1 MLTPEQL
8 AHCADDII
16 NLYAQLEE
24 QIVRDIARRIAKT
37 GTMTDTGIWQAQHM
51 QELGTLHSDVLSS
64 VAKYSDRTESELK
77 KLFED
82 AGVTATEYDNEIY
95 RQNGLN
101 PKSLKVSDVQMQLL
115 EAGFRKTQGNLSNLT
130 LTTAVSSQT
139 SFINAC
145 SLAELKAS
153 SGAFTPQQAIADA
166 IKQVAQDGA
175 YVIYP
180 SGHRDRLDV
189 AVRRNVMTGIGQ
201 TTGQICL
208 SNAQELGCDLMEI
221 TAHAGARPSH
231 AAWQGQ
237 IVSLSGQ
244 RGYLSLSDIGYGT
257 GDGFKGWNCRHDWYP
272 YFEGSSRMYSD
283 KDLEELNA
291 KNIEYPDGSMHTLYE
306 AEQQQRTMERKLR
319 ETKRILAAQDECI
332 TNTDS
337 ESLRNAMQRD
347 FDRYSVKLKNREDQ
361 LNIFCEK
368 TGLLKDYSRS
378 QKYGFGRSTAQKS
391 VQRDKALYKDYKYYM
406 GDKALSSSNF
416 RKAYINGSKE
426 YHLYRHVK
434 EVNALYKVDFGS
446 IEPYKI
452 YELDQIALREKQK
465 KFPRRYS
472 QSGNFAILEY
482 NGEYYFAHSQAN
494 KVDEIENKVFAGYQG
509 DKSHLAITEEDSTK
523 RHFHTFDVE
532 QGTGK
537 RYNDSSSDSLRT
549 FTYEDTEAKL
559 FESLESMWY
568 NDNANI
574 KQIYMLSERGMCDS
588 CKYVAEQ
595 FMNKHPD
602 IQVNVVSGIYNTGYS
617 WKGRKL
623 YD

>member
-16 NLYAQLEE
+16 NLYSQLEE
-24 QIVRDIARRIAKT
+24 EIVRDIARRIAKT

-51 QELGTLHSDVLSS
+51 QELGILHSEVLSS
-64 VAKYSDRTESELK
+64 VAKYSDKTESELK

-115 EAGFRKTQGNLSNLT
+115 EAGYKKTHGNLSNLT

-231 AAWQGQ
+231 SAWQGQ

-306 AEQQQRTMERKLR
+306 AEQQQRAFERKIR
-319 ETKRILAAQDECI
+319 ATKRTLAACDEAL
-332 TNTDS
+332 NNLSDEELLQKLEKNFS
-337 ESLRNAMQRD
+337 H
-347 FDRYSVKLKNREDQ
+347 YSVKLKRQESE
-361 LNIFCEK
+361 LNSFCNK
-368 TGLLKDYSRS
+368 TGLLKDNSRS
-378 QKYGFGRSTAQKS
+378 QAYGFGRSTAQKAVWRKKKTVAKS
-391 VQRDKALYKDYKYYM
+391 AEKSIIKSIDIDDFEVVTYGKNFNAEVSKVIIDTMSKCESEGGFIISEIVAKSLPKNDKGTPVLQ
-406 GDKALSSSNF
+406 
-416 RKAYINGSKE
+416 
-426 YHLYRHVK
+426 
-434 EVNALYKVDFGS
+434 
-446 IEPYKI
+446 IEPLSNGLLQLSLNTDILPGKTLDKI
-452 YELDQIALREKQK
+452 NQIFANSKLSIANTLEEAVWHE
-465 KFPRRYS
+465 
-472 QSGNFAILEY
+472 SGHAKTIF
-482 NGEYYFAHSQAN
+482 GMRS
-494 KVDEIENKVFAGYQG
+494 
-509 DKSHLAITEEDSTK
+509 EDVK
-523 RHFHTFDVE
+523 
-532 QGTGK
+532 
-537 RYNDSSSDSLRT
+537 
-549 FTYEDTEAKL
+549 
-559 FESLESMWY
+559 
-568 NDNANI
+568 
-574 KQIYMLSERGMCDS
+574 
-588 CKYVAEQ
+588 
-595 FMNKHPD
+595 
-602 IQVNVVSGIYNTGYS
+602 
-617 WKGRKL
+617 KL
-623 YD
+623 YDELSKIHIEGISIIAYDDGAEALAELEVLRKRGVKVSKEWMQFYEKYIGRKY

>member
-16 NLYAQLEE
+16 NLYSQLEE
-24 QIVRDIARRIAKT
+24 EIVRDIARRIAKT

-51 QELGTLHSDVLSS
+51 QELGALHSDVLSS

-115 EAGFRKTQGNLSNLT
+115 EAGYKKTQGNLSNLT

-189 AVRRNVMTGIGQ
+189 AVRRNVTTGIGQ

-231 AAWQGQ
+231 AAWQGR

-244 RGYLSLSDIGYGT
+244 KGYLSLSDIGYGT

-272 YFEGSSRMYSD
+272 YFEGSTRMYSE

-306 AEQQQRTMERKLR
+306 AEQQQRAYERKIR
-319 ETKRILAAQDECI
+319 ATKRTLAACDEAL
-332 TNTDS
+332 NNLSDEELLQKLEKNFS
-337 ESLRNAMQRD
+337 H
-347 FDRYSVKLKNREDQ
+347 YSSKLKRQESE
-361 LNIFCEK
+361 LNSFCK
-368 TGLLKDYSRS
+368 RTGLLPDRSR
-378 QKYGFGRSTAQKS
+378 QQAYGFGRSTAQKA
-391 VQRDKALYKDYKYYM
+391 VWKNKKAVAKSSKKSIIKNIDIDDFEVVTYGKNFNSEVSKVIVNTVSDCEAEGGFIISEIVAKSLPKTDQ
-406 GDKALSSSNF
+406 GTLVLQIEALS
-416 RKAYINGSKE
+416 NG
-426 YHLYRHVK
+426 LLQL
-434 EVNALYKVDFGS
+434 NLNTD
-446 IEPYKI
+446 I
-452 YELDQIALREKQK
+452 L
-465 KFPRRYS
+465 
-472 QSGNFAILEY
+472 SGKTL
-482 NGEYYFAHSQAN
+482 
-494 KVDEIENKVFAGYQG
+494 DEINQIFANSKLSIANTLEEAVWHEGG
-509 DKSHLAITEEDSTK
+509 HARTIFGMKSEDVK
-523 RHFHTFDVE
+523 
-532 QGTGK
+532 
-537 RYNDSSSDSLRT
+537 
-549 FTYEDTEAKL
+549 
-559 FESLESMWY
+559 
-568 NDNANI
+568 
-574 KQIYMLSERGMCDS
+574 
-588 CKYVAEQ
+588 
-595 FMNKHPD
+595 
-602 IQVNVVSGIYNTGYS
+602 
-617 WKGRKL
+617 KL
-623 YD
+623 YDELSEIHIEGISTIAYDDGAEALAELEVLRRRGVKVSKEMMKFYEKYIGRKY

>member
-16 NLYAQLEE
+16 NLYSQLEE
-24 QIVRDIARRIAKT
+24 EIVRDIARRIAKT
-37 GTMTDTGIWQAQHM
+37 GIMTDTGIWQAQHM

-64 VAKYSDRTESELK
+64 VAKYCDRTESELK

-115 EAGFRKTQGNLSNLT
+115 EAGFKKTQGNLSNLT

-166 IKQVAQDGA
+166 IRQVAQDGA
-175 YVIYP
+175 FVIYP

-208 SNAQELGCDLMEI
+208 ANAQELGCDLMEI

-272 YFEGSSRMYSD
+272 YFEGSSRMYSA
-283 KDLEELNA
+283 KGLEELNA

-306 AEQQQRTMERKLR
+306 AEQQQRAFERKIR
-319 ETKRILAAQDECI
+319 ATKRTLAACDEAL
-332 TNTDS
+332 NNLSDEELLQKLEKNFS
-337 ESLRNAMQRD
+337 H
-347 FDRYSVKLKNREDQ
+347 YSVKLKRQESE
-361 LNIFCEK
+361 LNSFCNK
-368 TGLLKDYSRS
+368 TGLLKDNSRS
-378 QKYGFGRSTAQKS
+378 QAYGFGRSTAQKAVWRKKKTVAKS
-391 VQRDKALYKDYKYYM
+391 AEKSIIKSIDIDDFEVVTYGKNFNAEVSKVIIDTMSKCESEGGFIISEIVAKSLPKNDKGTPVLQ
-406 GDKALSSSNF
+406 
-416 RKAYINGSKE
+416 
-426 YHLYRHVK
+426 
-434 EVNALYKVDFGS
+434 
-446 IEPYKI
+446 IEPLSNGLLQLSLNTDILPGKTLDKI
-452 YELDQIALREKQK
+452 NQIFANSKLSIANTLEEAVWHE
-465 KFPRRYS
+465 
-472 QSGNFAILEY
+472 SGHAKAIF
-482 NGEYYFAHSQAN
+482 GMRS
-494 KVDEIENKVFAGYQG
+494 
-509 DKSHLAITEEDSTK
+509 EDVK
-523 RHFHTFDVE
+523 
-532 QGTGK
+532 
-537 RYNDSSSDSLRT
+537 
-549 FTYEDTEAKL
+549 
-559 FESLESMWY
+559 
-568 NDNANI
+568 
-574 KQIYMLSERGMCDS
+574 
-588 CKYVAEQ
+588 
-595 FMNKHPD
+595 
-602 IQVNVVSGIYNTGYS
+602 
-617 WKGRKL
+617 KL
-623 YD
+623 YDELSKIHIEGISIIAYDDGAEALAELEVLRKRGVKVSKEWMQFYEKYIGRKY

>member
-64 VAKYSDRTESELK
+64 VAKYSDKTESELK

-101 PKSLKVSDVQMQLL
+101 PKSLKVSDTQMQLL

-153 SGAFTPQQAIADA
+153 SGAFSPQQAIADA
-166 IKQVAQDGA
+166 IRQVAQDGA
-175 YVIYP
+175 FVIYP

-208 SNAQELGCDLMEI
+208 ANAQELGCDLMEI

-231 AAWQGQ
+231 AAWQGR

-244 RGYLSLSDIGYGT
+244 KGYLSLSDIGYGT

-272 YFEGSSRMYSD
+272 YFEGSTRMYSE

-291 KNIEYPDGSMHTLYE
+291 KNIEYPDGTMHTLYE
-306 AEQQQRTMERKLR
+306 AEQQQRAYERKIR
-319 ETKRILAAQDECI
+319 ATKRTLAACDEAL
-332 TNTDS
+332 NNLSDEELLQKLEKNFS
-337 ESLRNAMQRD
+337 H
-347 FDRYSVKLKNREDQ
+347 YSVKLKRQESE
-361 LNIFCEK
+361 LNSFCNK
-368 TGLLKDYSRS
+368 TGLLKDNSRS
-378 QKYGFGRSTAQKS
+378 QAYGFGRSTAQKAVWKNEITVANS
-391 VQRDKALYKDYKYYM
+391 AEKSIIKERAMANGMRRSSNTKLTDKDKAHLLLEIDAI
-406 GDKALSSSNF
+406 GADRSVFIF
-416 RKAYINGSKE
+416 R
-426 YHLYRHVK
+426 
-434 EVNALYKVDFGS
+434 D
-446 IEPYKI
+446 
-452 YELDQIALREKQK
+452 
-465 KFPRRYS
+465 
-472 QSGNFAILEY
+472 
-482 NGEYYFAHSQAN
+482 
-494 KVDEIENKVFAGYQG
+494 GYG
-509 DKSHLAITEEDSTK
+509 
-523 RHFHTFDVE
+523 
-532 QGTGK
+532 
-537 RYNDSSSDSLRT
+537 
-549 FTYEDTEAKL
+549 
-559 FESLESMWY
+559 
-568 NDNANI
+568 
-574 KQIYMLSERGMCDS
+574 
-588 CKYVAEQ
+588 
-595 FMNKHPD
+595 
-602 IQVNVVSGIYNTGYS
+602 TGYS
-617 WKGRKL
+617 DMRDRIFVSSNVFPSSDGSTHPRDLMSERAVLAHEYYGHRANRGTRVPQGAWNDEFRASYMAAKNCPNLSDDDRRYLILDALERAKEQGISIRHNNFIRRIL
-623 YD
+623 YGY

>member
-16 NLYAQLEE
+16 NLYSQLEE
-24 QIVRDIARRIAKT
+24 EIVRDIARRIAKT
-37 GTMTDTGIWQAQHM
+37 GIMTDTGIWQAQHM

-64 VAKYSDRTESELK
+64 VAKYCDRTESELK

-115 EAGFRKTQGNLSNLT
+115 EAGFKKTQGNLSNLT

-166 IKQVAQDGA
+166 IRQVAQDGA
-175 YVIYP
+175 FVIYP

-208 SNAQELGCDLMEI
+208 ANTQELGCDLMEI

-272 YFEGSSRMYSD
+272 YFEGSSRMYSA

-306 AEQQQRTMERKLR
+306 AEQQQRAFERKIR
-319 ETKRILAAQDECI
+319 ATKRTLAACDEAL
-332 TNTDS
+332 NNLSDEELLQKLEKNFS
-337 ESLRNAMQRD
+337 H
-347 FDRYSVKLKNREDQ
+347 YSVKLKRQESE
-361 LNIFCEK
+361 LNSFCNK
-368 TGLLKDYSRS
+368 TGLLKDNSRS
-378 QKYGFGRSTAQKS
+378 QAYGFGRSTAQKAVWRKKKTVAKS
-391 VQRDKALYKDYKYYM
+391 AEKSIIKSIDIDDFEVVTYGKNFNAEVSKVIIDTMSKCESEGGFIISEIVAKSLPKNDKGTPVLQ
-406 GDKALSSSNF
+406 
-416 RKAYINGSKE
+416 
-426 YHLYRHVK
+426 
-434 EVNALYKVDFGS
+434 
-446 IEPYKI
+446 IEPLSNGLLQLSLNTDILPGKTLDKI
-452 YELDQIALREKQK
+452 NQIFANSKLSIANTLEEAVWHE
-465 KFPRRYS
+465 
-472 QSGNFAILEY
+472 SGHAKTIF
-482 NGEYYFAHSQAN
+482 GMRS
-494 KVDEIENKVFAGYQG
+494 
-509 DKSHLAITEEDSTK
+509 EDVK
-523 RHFHTFDVE
+523 
-532 QGTGK
+532 
-537 RYNDSSSDSLRT
+537 
-549 FTYEDTEAKL
+549 
-559 FESLESMWY
+559 
-568 NDNANI
+568 
-574 KQIYMLSERGMCDS
+574 
-588 CKYVAEQ
+588 
-595 FMNKHPD
+595 
-602 IQVNVVSGIYNTGYS
+602 
-617 WKGRKL
+617 KL
-623 YD
+623 YDELSKIHIEGISIIAYDDGAEALAELEVLRKRGVKVSKEWMQFYEKYIGRKY

>member
-8 AHCADDII
+8 AHCADDIV

-24 QIVRDIARRIAKT
+24 EIVRDIARRIAKT

-51 QELGTLHSDVLSS
+51 QELGTLYSDVLSS

-82 AGVTATEYDNEIY
+82 AGVTATNYDNEIY

-180 SGHRDRLDV
+180 SGHRYRLDV

-272 YFEGSSRMYSD
+272 FFEGSSRMYSA

-306 AEQQQRTMERKLR
+306 AEQQQRAFERKIR
-319 ETKRILAAQDECI
+319 VTKRTLAACDEAL
-332 TNTDS
+332 NNLSDEQLLQKLEKNFS
-337 ESLRNAMQRD
+337 H
-347 FDRYSVKLKNREDQ
+347 YSSKLKRQESE
-361 LNIFCEK
+361 LNSFCKK
-368 TGLLKDYSRS
+368 TGLLPDRSR
-378 QKYGFGRSTAQKS
+378 QQAYGFGRSTAQKAVWKNKKAVANS
-391 VQRDKALYKDYKYYM
+391 AEKSIIKSIDIDDFEVVTYGKNFNAEVSKVIIDTMSKCESEGGFIISEIVAKSLPKNDKGTPVLQ
-406 GDKALSSSNF
+406 
-416 RKAYINGSKE
+416 
-426 YHLYRHVK
+426 
-434 EVNALYKVDFGS
+434 
-446 IEPYKI
+446 IEPLSNGLLQLSLNTDILPGKTLDKI
-452 YELDQIALREKQK
+452 NQIFANSKLSIANTLEEAVWHE
-465 KFPRRYS
+465 
-472 QSGNFAILEY
+472 SGHAKTIF
-482 NGEYYFAHSQAN
+482 GMRS
-494 KVDEIENKVFAGYQG
+494 
-509 DKSHLAITEEDSTK
+509 EDVK
-523 RHFHTFDVE
+523 
-532 QGTGK
+532 
-537 RYNDSSSDSLRT
+537 
-549 FTYEDTEAKL
+549 
-559 FESLESMWY
+559 
-568 NDNANI
+568 
-574 KQIYMLSERGMCDS
+574 
-588 CKYVAEQ
+588 
-595 FMNKHPD
+595 
-602 IQVNVVSGIYNTGYS
+602 
-617 WKGRKL
+617 KL
-623 YD
+623 YDELSKIHIEGISIIAYDDGAEALAELEVLRKRGVKVSKEWMQFYEKYIGRKY

>member
-16 NLYAQLEE
+16 NLYSQLEE
-24 QIVRDIARRIAKT
+24 EIVRDIARRIAKT

-115 EAGFRKTQGNLSNLT
+115 EAGYKKTQGNLSNLT

-189 AVRRNVMTGIGQ
+189 AVRRNVTTGIGQ

-283 KDLEELNA
+283 KGLEELNA

-306 AEQQQRTMERKLR
+306 AEQQQRAFERKIR
-319 ETKRILAAQDECI
+319 ATKRTLAACDEAL
-332 TNTDS
+332 NNLSDEQLLQKLEKNFS
-337 ESLRNAMQRD
+337 H
-347 FDRYSVKLKNREDQ
+347 YSSKLKRQESE
-361 LNIFCEK
+361 LNSFCNK
-368 TGLLKDYSRS
+368 TGLLKDNSRS
-378 QKYGFGRSTAQKS
+378 QAYGFGRSTAQKAVWRKKKTVAKS
-391 VQRDKALYKDYKYYM
+391 AEKSIIKSIDIDDFEVVTYGKNFNAEVSKVIIDTMSKCESEGGFIISEIVAKSLPKNDKGTPVLQ
-406 GDKALSSSNF
+406 
-416 RKAYINGSKE
+416 
-426 YHLYRHVK
+426 
-434 EVNALYKVDFGS
+434 
-446 IEPYKI
+446 IEPLSNGLLQLSLNTDILPGKTLDKI
-452 YELDQIALREKQK
+452 NQIFANSKLSIANTLEEAVWHE
-465 KFPRRYS
+465 
-472 QSGNFAILEY
+472 SGHAKTIF
-482 NGEYYFAHSQAN
+482 GMRS
-494 KVDEIENKVFAGYQG
+494 
-509 DKSHLAITEEDSTK
+509 EDVK
-523 RHFHTFDVE
+523 
-532 QGTGK
+532 
-537 RYNDSSSDSLRT
+537 
-549 FTYEDTEAKL
+549 
-559 FESLESMWY
+559 
-568 NDNANI
+568 
-574 KQIYMLSERGMCDS
+574 
-588 CKYVAEQ
+588 
-595 FMNKHPD
+595 
-602 IQVNVVSGIYNTGYS
+602 
-617 WKGRKL
+617 KL
-623 YD
+623 YDELSKIHIEGISIIAYDDGAEALAELEVLRKRGVKVSKEWMQFYEKYIGRKY

>member
-16 NLYAQLEE
+16 NLYSQLEE
-24 QIVRDIARRIAKT
+24 EIVRDIARRIAKT
-37 GTMTDTGIWQAQHM
+37 GIMTDTGIWQAQHM

-64 VAKYSDRTESELK
+64 VAKYCDRTESELK

-115 EAGFRKTQGNLSNLT
+115 EAGFKKTQGNLSNLT

-166 IKQVAQDGA
+166 IRQVAQDGA
-175 YVIYP
+175 FVIYP

-208 SNAQELGCDLMEI
+208 ANAQELGCDLMEI
-221 TAHAGARPSH
+221 TSHAGARQSH

-272 YFEGSSRMYSD
+272 YFEGSSRMYSA

-306 AEQQQRTMERKLR
+306 AEQQQRAFERKIR
-319 ETKRILAAQDECI
+319 ATKRTLAACDEAL
-332 TNTDS
+332 NNLSDEELLQKLENNFS
-337 ESLRNAMQRD
+337 H
-347 FDRYSVKLKNREDQ
+347 YSVKLKRQESE
-361 LNIFCEK
+361 LNSFCNK
-368 TGLLKDYSRS
+368 TGLLKDNSRS
-378 QKYGFGRSTAQKS
+378 QAYGFGRSTAQKAVWRKKKTVAKS
-391 VQRDKALYKDYKYYM
+391 AEKSIIKSIDIDDFEVVTYGKNFNAEVSKVIIDTMSKCESEGGFIISEIVAKSLPKNDKGTPVLQ
-406 GDKALSSSNF
+406 
-416 RKAYINGSKE
+416 
-426 YHLYRHVK
+426 
-434 EVNALYKVDFGS
+434 
-446 IEPYKI
+446 IEPLSNGLLQLSLNTDILPGKTLDKI
-452 YELDQIALREKQK
+452 NQIFANSKLSIANTLEEAVWHE
-465 KFPRRYS
+465 
-472 QSGNFAILEY
+472 SGHAKTIF
-482 NGEYYFAHSQAN
+482 GMRS
-494 KVDEIENKVFAGYQG
+494 
-509 DKSHLAITEEDSTK
+509 EDVK
-523 RHFHTFDVE
+523 
-532 QGTGK
+532 
-537 RYNDSSSDSLRT
+537 
-549 FTYEDTEAKL
+549 
-559 FESLESMWY
+559 
-568 NDNANI
+568 
-574 KQIYMLSERGMCDS
+574 
-588 CKYVAEQ
+588 
-595 FMNKHPD
+595 
-602 IQVNVVSGIYNTGYS
+602 
-617 WKGRKL
+617 KL
-623 YD
+623 YDELSKIHIEGISIIAYDDGAEALAELEVLRKRGVKVSKEWMQFYEKYIGRKY

>member
-16 NLYAQLEE
+16 NLYSQLEE
-24 QIVRDIARRIAKT
+24 EIVRDIARRIAKT

-64 VAKYSDRTESELK
+64 VAKYSDKTESELK

-95 RQNGLN
+95 RQHGLT

-115 EAGFRKTQGNLSNLT
+115 EAGYKKTQGNLSNLT

-231 AAWQGQ
+231 SAWQGQ

-306 AEQQQRTMERKLR
+306 AEQQQRAFERKIR
-319 ETKRILAAQDECI
+319 ATKRTLAACDEAL
-332 TNTDS
+332 NNLSDEELLQKLEKNFS
-337 ESLRNAMQRD
+337 H
-347 FDRYSVKLKNREDQ
+347 YSVKLKRQESE
-361 LNIFCEK
+361 LNSFCNK
-368 TGLLKDYSRS
+368 TGLLKDNSRS
-378 QKYGFGRSTAQKS
+378 QAYGFGRSTAQKAVWRKKKTVAKS
-391 VQRDKALYKDYKYYM
+391 AEKSIIKSIDIDDFEVVTYGKNFNAEVSKVIIDTMSKCESEGGFIISEIVAKSLPKNDKGTPVLQ
-406 GDKALSSSNF
+406 
-416 RKAYINGSKE
+416 
-426 YHLYRHVK
+426 
-434 EVNALYKVDFGS
+434 
-446 IEPYKI
+446 IEPLSNGLLQLSLNTDILPGKTLDKI
-452 YELDQIALREKQK
+452 NQIFANSKLSIANTLEEAVWHE
-465 KFPRRYS
+465 
-472 QSGNFAILEY
+472 SGHAKTIF
-482 NGEYYFAHSQAN
+482 GMRS
-494 KVDEIENKVFAGYQG
+494 
-509 DKSHLAITEEDSTK
+509 EDVK
-523 RHFHTFDVE
+523 
-532 QGTGK
+532 
-537 RYNDSSSDSLRT
+537 
-549 FTYEDTEAKL
+549 
-559 FESLESMWY
+559 
-568 NDNANI
+568 
-574 KQIYMLSERGMCDS
+574 
-588 CKYVAEQ
+588 
-595 FMNKHPD
+595 
-602 IQVNVVSGIYNTGYS
+602 
-617 WKGRKL
+617 KL
-623 YD
+623 YDELSKIHIEGISIIAYDDGAEALAELEVLRKRGVKVSKEWMQFYEKYIGRKY

>member
-16 NLYAQLEE
+16 NLYSQLEE
-24 QIVRDIARRIAKT
+24 EIVRDIARRIAKT
-37 GTMTDTGIWQAQHM
+37 GIMTDTGIWQAQHM

-64 VAKYSDRTESELK
+64 VAKYCDRTESELK

-115 EAGFRKTQGNLSNLT
+115 EAGFKKTQGNLSNLT

-208 SNAQELGCDLMEI
+208 ANAQELGCDLMEI

-272 YFEGSSRMYSD
+272 YFEGSSRMYSA

-306 AEQQQRTMERKLR
+306 AEQQQRAFERKIR
-319 ETKRILAAQDECI
+319 ATKRTLAACDEAL
-332 TNTDS
+332 NNLSDEELLQKLEKNFS
-337 ESLRNAMQRD
+337 H
-347 FDRYSVKLKNREDQ
+347 YSVKLKRQESE
-361 LNIFCEK
+361 LNSFCNK
-368 TGLLKDYSRS
+368 TGLLKDNSRS
-378 QKYGFGRSTAQKS
+378 QAYGFGRSTAQKAVWRKKKTVAKS
-391 VQRDKALYKDYKYYM
+391 AEKSIIKSIDIDDFEVVTYGKNFNAEVSKVIIDTMSKCESEGGFIISEIVAKSLPKNDKGTPVLQ
-406 GDKALSSSNF
+406 
-416 RKAYINGSKE
+416 
-426 YHLYRHVK
+426 
-434 EVNALYKVDFGS
+434 
-446 IEPYKI
+446 IEPLSNGLLQLSLNTDILPGKTLDKI
-452 YELDQIALREKQK
+452 NQIFANSKLSIANTLEEAVWHE
-465 KFPRRYS
+465 
-472 QSGNFAILEY
+472 SGHAKTIF
-482 NGEYYFAHSQAN
+482 GMRS
-494 KVDEIENKVFAGYQG
+494 
-509 DKSHLAITEEDSTK
+509 EDVK
-523 RHFHTFDVE
+523 
-532 QGTGK
+532 
-537 RYNDSSSDSLRT
+537 
-549 FTYEDTEAKL
+549 
-559 FESLESMWY
+559 
-568 NDNANI
+568 
-574 KQIYMLSERGMCDS
+574 
-588 CKYVAEQ
+588 
-595 FMNKHPD
+595 
-602 IQVNVVSGIYNTGYS
+602 
-617 WKGRKL
+617 KL
-623 YD
+623 YDELSKIHIEGISIIAYDDGAEALAELEVLRKRGVKVSKEWMQFYEKYIGRKY

>member
-24 QIVRDIARRIAKT
+24 QIVRDIARRIVKT

-115 EAGFRKTQGNLSNLT
+115 EAGFKKTQGNLSNLT

-166 IKQVAQDGA
+166 IRQVAQDGA
-175 YVIYP
+175 FVIYP

-208 SNAQELGCDLMEI
+208 ANAQELGCDLMEI

-272 YFEGSSRMYSD
+272 YFEGSSRMYSA

-306 AEQQQRTMERKLR
+306 AEQQQRAFERKIR
-319 ETKRILAAQDECI
+319 ATKRTLAACDEAL
-332 TNTDS
+332 NNLSDEELLQKLEKNFS
-337 ESLRNAMQRD
+337 H
-347 FDRYSVKLKNREDQ
+347 YSVKLKRQESE
-361 LNIFCEK
+361 LNSFCNK
-368 TGLLKDYSRS
+368 TGLLKDNSRS
-378 QKYGFGRSTAQKS
+378 QAYGFGRSTAQKAVWRKKKTVAKS
-391 VQRDKALYKDYKYYM
+391 AEKSIIKSIDIDDFEVVTYGKNFNAEVSKVIIDTMSKCESEGGFIISEIVAKSLPKNDKGTPVLQ
-406 GDKALSSSNF
+406 
-416 RKAYINGSKE
+416 
-426 YHLYRHVK
+426 
-434 EVNALYKVDFGS
+434 
-446 IEPYKI
+446 IEPLSNGLLQLSLNTDILPGKTLDKI
-452 YELDQIALREKQK
+452 NQIFANSKLSIANTLEEAVWHE
-465 KFPRRYS
+465 
-472 QSGNFAILEY
+472 SGHAKTIF
-482 NGEYYFAHSQAN
+482 GMRS
-494 KVDEIENKVFAGYQG
+494 
-509 DKSHLAITEEDSTK
+509 EDVK
-523 RHFHTFDVE
+523 
-532 QGTGK
+532 
-537 RYNDSSSDSLRT
+537 
-549 FTYEDTEAKL
+549 
-559 FESLESMWY
+559 
-568 NDNANI
+568 
-574 KQIYMLSERGMCDS
+574 
-588 CKYVAEQ
+588 
-595 FMNKHPD
+595 
-602 IQVNVVSGIYNTGYS
+602 
-617 WKGRKL
+617 KL
-623 YD
+623 YDELSKIHIEGISIIAYDDGAEALAELEVLRKRGVKVSKEWMQFYEKYIGRKY